1 MYGGHH
7 TPGDHKVISLK
18 LLVDKARDRVIFAE
32 SDCEFVD
39 TLLSFL
45 TLPIGSAV
53 RLLGPDSTSI
63 GSLTAMY
70 KSVASLEP
78 RSLRTD
84 YCQEMLL
91 NPRNATE
98 IQCSKLKINVYPL
111 EPVNLYSC
119 DRHWCIDSGRRF
131 STVKG
136 RPCRC
141 KHPMSDRVYV
151 DQAEKG
157 AKDDCEGGGVFVKDG
172 AFRFMITD
180 DLQVMAGSAAACLS
194 LFRKIGLDD
203 GNEVEERTLEFG
215 EQEVL
220 CLLKFA
226 LLSKSPLTE
235 AIRYI
240 QCSSK
245 KESTKFQPK
254 RTPQLDKSAR
264 TANTDNMNLKL
275 FVSKSKKCV
284 LFAEA
289 GADVVDFLFSILT
302 YPLGSIIKLLGKNSG
317 FGCMDNLYKSVEH
330 LGTGGYLKS
339 EERMKML
346 VCPKLAPFHSVD
358 NQLLQIEESCL
369 SAVVMDP
376 KSPTGEVDAGKGYMK
391 RPGTFMILND
401 LSVAPFSPVTSVA
414 LLYQMNIPVDDV
426 VERVVAIGPDE
437 ALNLLNASLISK
449 TVLSDVFNQREP
461 YPEYFSRALGHQ
473 YGLVN
478 QKQDSS
484 LSQVFP
490 SPPFLSLL
498 HDPSSPE
505 FLSLTCRSMS
515 GGDDT
520 PADRKVI
527 SLKLLVDK
535 SRNRVIFAE
544 SDHDFV
550 DTLLSFLTLPIGSVV
565 RLLGPDSTAIGS
577 LTTMYNSVASLE
589 SRHLRTDS
597 CKDMLLNP
605 RNATETQ
612 CSELKINVE
621 PLEPVKLYQCNNGCC
636 MRWFSTIKDR
646 PCRCKN
652 PTFFRVRVGQAEKGA
667 KDDCEGGGVFV
678 NDGAFRFMIT
688 DDLQVM
694 AGSTAACLLLF
705 QKLGID
711 DGNEVEERTLEFG
724 EQEVLCLLKFAL
736 LSKSPLTEAILYI
749 QCSSE
754 KEIIKF
760 QPKRTP
766 QPDKNAGDANTNN
779 MTLKLFASKSKEKV
793 LYAEAGVD
801 VVDFLFSILTYP
813 LGSIIKLLGKNSGF
827 GCMDNLYKTVEDL
840 GTGGYLKSEERRK
853 MLLCPKLAPFHSVGN
868 QLLQIEEA
876 SYPLYVYDHRRNL
889 WVAAESEENRH
900 SAVVMDPK
908 SPTGEVDAGKGYIKG
923 PGTFMI
929 LNDLSVAPL
938 SPVTSV
944 ALLNQMNV
952 PINDVVERVVTIG
965 PNEVPKNCSS
975 GCILVSYGNE
985 GLSAFELAALN
996 LLNASL
1002 ISKTVLSDVFN
1013 QREPY
1018 PECEF
1023 GIQHCTTDSKPL
1035 VKQQCWIRVTML
1047 VCTNYQLLR
1056 FIYNWIK
1063 PELE

>member
-1 MYGGHH
+1 MYGEHH
-7 TPGDHKVISLK
+7 TPGDSKQVISLK
-18 LLVDKARDRVIFAE
+18 VLVDKARDRVIFAE
-32 SDCEFVD
+32 SDYEFVD

-53 RLLGPDSTSI
+53 RLLDPDLTSI

-70 KSVASLEP
+70 KSVASLES
-78 RSLRTD
+78 RSMRTD
-84 YCQEMLL
+84 YCKEMLL

-119 DRHWCIDSGRRF
+119 DRQWCIDSGRRF
-131 STVKG
+131 STVKD

-141 KHPMSDRVYV
+141 KYPMSDRVYV

-157 AKDDCEGGGVFVKDG
+157 AKYDCEGGGVFVKDG

-180 DLQVMAGSAAACLS
+180 DLQVMAGSAAACLL
-194 LFRKIGLDD
+194 LFRKLGIDD
-203 GNEVEERTLEFG
+203 GIEVEERTLEFG

-254 RTPQLDKSAR
+254 RTPQLDNSAR

-275 FVSKSKKCV
+275 FVSKSKKNV

-302 YPLGSIIKLLGKNSG
+302 YPLGSIVKLLGKNSG

-339 EERMKML
+339 EECTKML
-346 VCPKLAPFHSVD
+346 VCPKLAPFHCVD

-391 RPGTFMILND
+391 GPGTFMILND

-414 LLYQMNIPVDDV
+414 LLYQMNIPINDV
-426 VERVVAIGPDE
+426 VERVVAIGPGE

-461 YPEYFSRALGHQ
+461 YPE
-473 YGLVN
+473 
-478 QKQDSS
+478 
-484 LSQVFP
+484 
-490 SPPFLSLL
+490 
-498 HDPSSPE
+498 
-505 FLSLTCRSMS
+505 
-515 GGDDT
+515 
-520 PADRKVI
+520 VI

-535 SRNRVIFAE
+535 ARNRVIFAE
-544 SDHDFV
+544 SDHEFV
-550 DTLLSFLTLPIGSVV
+550 DTLLSFLTLPIGSAV

-589 SRHLRTDS
+589 SRHLRTDY
-597 CKDMLLNP
+597 CKDMLLYP

-612 CSELKINVE
+612 CSELKINVD
-621 PLEPVKLYQCNNGCC
+621 PLEPVKLYRCNTCLNSFP
-636 MRWFSTIKDR
+636 RQLSTIKDR
-646 PCRCKN
+646 PCRCTRPMSTRAK
-652 PTFFRVRVGQAEKGA
+652 VDQAEKGA

-678 NDGAFRFMIT
+678 KDGAFSFMIT
-688 DDLQVM
+688 NDLQVM
-694 AGSTAACLLLF
+694 AGSTAACLSLF
-705 QKLGID
+705 RKLGID

-754 KEIIKF
+754 KERIEF
-760 QPKRTP
+760 QPKSTP
-766 QPDKNAGDANTNN
+766 QPDKNARAANTNS
-779 MTLKLFASKSKEKV
+779 MTLTLFVSKSKKKV

-840 GTGGYLKSEERRK
+840 GTGGYLKSEERGK
-853 MLLCPKLAPFHSVGN
+853 ILLCPKLAPFQSVGN

-876 SYPLYVYDHRRNL
+876 SYPLYVYDRSRQL
-889 WVAAESEENRH
+889 WAAGLVAESEENRLT
-900 SAVVMDPK
+900 AVVMDPK
-908 SPTGEVDAGKGYIKG
+908 SPTGEVDAGKGYMKG

-944 ALLNQMNV
+944 VLLNQMNV

-975 GCILVSYGNE
+975 GCILVSYENE

-1002 ISKTVLSDVFN
+1002 ISKTVLSDVFKEK
-1013 QREPY
+1013 EPY
-1018 PECEF
+1018 PE
-1023 GIQHCTTDSKPL
+1023 GI
-1035 VKQQCWIRVTML
+1035 
-1047 VCTNYQLLR
+1047 
-1056 FIYNWIK
+1056 IK
-1063 PELE
+1063 II